1 MSWDSITDGMTA
13 TRDFE
18 ITEADML
25 AFATLADDHNP
36 LHLDGS
42 YARSLG
48 YDGAVVFGALIVAK
62 ISGLIGMQ
70 LPGKGGVWTGLKM
83 DFRAPFY
90 TGEAATLT
98 GTVAHRSDATRMIL
112 LKLRVDTADRCIATG
127 SADCVYRADD

>member
-1 MSWDSITDGMTA
+1 MSWDRLTDGFRA
-13 TRDFE
+13 TRDFK

-25 AFATLADDHNP
+25 AFAAIADDHNP
-36 LHLDGS
+36 LHLDAA

-70 LPGKGGVWTGLKM
+70 LPGKGGVWAGLKM
-83 DFRAPFY
+83 DFRAPLY
-90 TGEAATLT
+90 TDESATLT
-98 GTVAHRSDATRMIL
+98 GTVAHRSDATRMISL
-112 LKLRVDTADRCIATG
+112 VLRVDTADRCVATG

>member
-1 MSWDSITDGMTA
+1 MSWNRLTDGMRA
-13 TRDFE
+13 RRDFE

-25 AFATLADDHNP
+25 AFAAIADDRNP
-36 LHLDGS
+36 LHLDAS

-48 YDGAVVFGALIVAK
+48 YDGAVVFGALVIAK

-83 DFRAPFY
+83 DFRTPLY
-90 TGEAATLT
+90 TNETATLT
-98 GTVAHRSDATRMIL
+98 GTVVHRSDATRMISL
-112 LKLRVDTADRCIATG
+112 ILRVDTADRCIATG